1 MLSCKEATQ
10 LMSQKMDGKLSAMN
24 RLSLGFHLL
33 MCKGCRNFDEQI
45 HFLRKAAKRIAGN
58 GDDSESNRKD
68 R

>member
-24 RLSLGFHLL
+24 RLSLELHLL
-33 MCKGCRNFDEQI
+33 LCNGCRNFDGQI
-45 HFLRKAAKRIAGN
+45 QFIRKAVKRIAGN

>member
-24 RLSLGFHLL
+24 RLSLGLHLL
-33 MCKGCRNFDEQI
+33 LCNGCRNFDGQI
-45 HFLRKAAKRIAGN
+45 QFIRKAVKRIAGN
-58 GDDSESNRKD
+58 VDDSESNRKD